1 MANRPLPTPELDPT
15 HKKTDPTGTSE
26 TSVKQPILQMI
37 SSASKGRALQ
47 QHLHALMKKRWLRVA
62 GIVIAVF
69 LVLLIALPIFI
80 NVNSFRP
87 KIETEAT
94 NALGRQVKLG
104 DLSLSIL
111 SGSVGIEDISIADD
125 PAFSK
130 SPFITAKSLKV
141 GVALMPLI
149 FSKQLNVTR
158 IALNEPQITLLKAP
172 NGVWNFSSLGT
183 AGEKKT
189 PEPEKSGASA
199 AQNSSVAKLEIKDG
213 KLIVG
218 KANSAKKNQ
227 VYDKVNVEVTNFSYT
242 SQFPLKL
249 SASLPGGGNASLSGK
264 AGPINPQDSSKTPLE
279 VTLKVN
285 NVDLAASGFID
296 AASGIGG
303 LANLEGTLNSNGS
316 QANAV
321 GRVTC
326 DKLKLSPKGSPAPK
340 AVRID
345 YAVNANLERQ
355 AGTITKGDVAIGKA
369 MAHLTG
375 GFQTLRETEVVNL
388 RLNAPDMSV
397 DELEAMLPALGIA
410 IPSGSK
416 LQGGTLSA
424 ELGIAGPADKLVIT
438 GPVRLTNTKLVGF
451 DLGSKLGALAA
462 FTGKAPS
469 GPDTTIQNASLNA
482 RVAPEGTRAD
492 AINLTVPAF
501 AVITGAGTIS
511 PAGALDFKMIANLHG
526 GMVGGV
532 TKMAALGGNK
542 DSGIPFS
549 ITGTTSNPS
558 FVPDVA
564 GVAGSVAKGAVGDVV
579 SAKTGATKGAAG
591 AADAL
596 GGMLG
601 KKKKPQ

>member
-1 MANRPLPTPELDPT
+1 
-15 HKKTDPTGTSE
+15 
-26 TSVKQPILQMI
+26 MI

-213 KLIVG
+213 KLTVG

-424 ELGIAGPADKLVIT
+424 ELGIAGLADKLVIT

>member
-1 MANRPLPTPELDPT
+1 
-15 HKKTDPTGTSE
+15 
-26 TSVKQPILQMI
+26 MI

-199 AQNSSVAKLEIKDG
+199 AQNFSVAKLEIKDG

-424 ELGIAGPADKLVIT
+424 ELGIAGLADKLVIT